1 MPHSG
6 RLNRDRGRGG
16 LDTSIELRQRRTTAG
31 ADGAQRLE
39 VLEVGLGPPA
49 PVAAWDSRALAAADG
64 DKGKRGCTSL
74 MGDSVSSHVP
84 WRRSER
90 RRHSVERND
99 ALAGGGTEGKSDF
112 LRFPCC
118 CVVGVAT

>member
-1 MPHSG
+1 MGGGQRLLLCSG
-6 RLNRDRGRGG
+6 FCRRQRKLLLVLGTPTGHLNRDRGRGG

-64 DKGKRGCTSL
+64 DKGKRGWW
-74 MGDSVSSHVP
+74 GK
-84 WRRSER
+84 E
-90 RRHSVERND
+90 EEEEE
-99 ALAGGGTEGKSDF
+99 GGKEETEEGPEDEE
-112 LRFPCC
+112 
-118 CVVGVAT
+118 